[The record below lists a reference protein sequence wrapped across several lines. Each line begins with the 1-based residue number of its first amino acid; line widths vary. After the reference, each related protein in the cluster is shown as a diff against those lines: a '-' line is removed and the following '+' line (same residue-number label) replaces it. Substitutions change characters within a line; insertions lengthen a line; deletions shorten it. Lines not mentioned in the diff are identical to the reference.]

1 MNDKRDITIDV
12 PSYKGPERR
21 SAEIV
26 LSQCA
31 CHPKHDRIL
40 KDHDDSIA
48 TLEKSLESRRQEVN
62 SKMEVHYSDAKEDHK
77 IMWDGIKSK
86 VPNHLFYIFITVY
99 SVLFVAG
106 IVTVYTGM
114 HTIDKNLTEQIS
126 SVKTEVQVMSTT
138 LKFVDDKLDDH
149 VYYTKNGKE
158 KGGG

>member
-1 MNDKRDITIDV
+1 MADREIVIDV
-12 PSYKGPERR
+12 PSYKGPDRR

-40 KDHDDSIA
+40 KNHDDSISR
-48 TLEKSLESRRQEVN
+48 LEKTIESRRQEVN
-62 SKMEVHYSDAKEDHK
+62 SKMETHYSDAKEDHK
-77 IMWDGIKSK
+77 IMWDGIKQK

-114 HTIDKNLTEQIS
+114 HKIDKNLTTQIG
-126 SVKTEVQVMSTT
+126 SVNTEVKVMSNT
-138 LKFVDDKLDDH
+138 LKFVDEKLATH
-149 VYYTKNGKE
+149 IYQTGENNSK
-158 KGGG
+158 